1 MDLSISDSG
10 PSNTTSWRCCGNAY
24 WNQSWHYFFRY
35 QLHYNASR
43 EMLRNI
49 AVVIIIL
56 STMIAWLITLSILTC
71 FSSTKRKMLIIQ
83 PEGRCLGGLYFSYV
97 LKHFLLLFLWIQS
110 CLVGADLQ
118 VFCPKRLKHIETRQK
133 DWYGQDSHLDWNGIP
148 KCPGL
153 VYFGNGSPDTG
164 LLRKSWTT
172 AYLKI

>member
-1 MDLSISDSG
+1 MLRKCILESVLALFLPLSIALQCIQG
-10 PSNTTSWRCCGNAY
+10 NVEKYCCG
-24 WNQSWHYFFRY
+24 
-35 QLHYNASR
+35 HYNFINNDCLA
-43 EMLRNI
+43 
-49 AVVIIIL
+49 
-56 STMIAWLITLSILTC
+56 
-71 FSSTKRKMLIIQ
+71 KH
-83 PEGRCLGGLYFSYV
+83 PEYFNQFLFHKKKDAHYPARGKVPGGLYFSYV
-97 LKHFLLLFLWIQS
+97 LKYFLLLFLWIQS

-172 AYLKI
+172 TYLKI